1 VKNLS
6 VEQKAGKYFLN
17 FEIVDKSNFTMPLEV
32 EVITPK
38 EKVVKRIWVNE
49 SAKVGFELDE
59 KPLEIV
65 LDPTNRW

>member
-1 VKNLS
+1 
-6 VEQKAGKYFLN
+6 
-17 FEIVDKSNFTMPLEV
+17 MPLEV